1 MHRSI
6 ANSRKEVISGSVA
19 ERPRCLRNRARQHG
33 RRRAPDARRGPPGA
47 DRGAVQTLVLFALC
61 PWPSAFALCLSL
73 SLPVRSRSAGG
84 AHTPYTCALTPRPR
98 RTIVQAQGDQT
109 VDQMQQQKQQQQQQ
123 QQQKAEIMN
132 SILSP
137 EAQQRRAWA
146 SFFFFSPASPLA
158 RVTSLHRRPLRRSSA
173 TLTLAQLAACACLA
187 QSVAS
192 PWSTRPRWIRWR

>member
-1 MHRSI
+1 VAVLLSDRVAFETVR
-6 ANSRKEVISGSVA
+6 ANMDGGEPQMLDADLQAQIGV
-19 ERPRCLRNRARQHG
+19 RCKPSCCSHSA
-33 RRRAPDARRGPPGA
+33 RGPLPS
-47 DRGAVQTLVLFALC
+47 R
-61 PWPSAFALCLSL
+61 SAFALCFRALPSLSL
-73 SLPVRSRSAGG
+73 SLSPRAGG
-84 AHTPYTCALTPRPR
+84 ARTPYTCALTPRPR